1 MKLCHDVGNKR
12 NKNCSFQAAG
22 AHKGYR
28 VSPSLC
34 MCISRFIYALIKD
47 EFLYILLYG
56 SNISKTHD
64 TDRSKYCQAVEVC
77 VNRVVCIIIW
87 VQPCFGALISSNPR
101 HIKHIH
107 IWRACLQGYHDM
119 QHRTVEQHRN
129 VPCKLADTHF
139 RKSTAA

>member
-12 NKNCSFQAAG
+12 NKNCSFEAAG

-28 VSPSLC
+28 VSPKLC

-64 TDRSKYCQAVEVC
+64 TDRSKYC
-77 VNRVVCIIIW
+77 
-87 VQPCFGALISSNPR
+87 
-101 HIKHIH
+101 
-107 IWRACLQGYHDM
+107 
-119 QHRTVEQHRN
+119 
-129 VPCKLADTHF
+129 
-139 RKSTAA
+139 